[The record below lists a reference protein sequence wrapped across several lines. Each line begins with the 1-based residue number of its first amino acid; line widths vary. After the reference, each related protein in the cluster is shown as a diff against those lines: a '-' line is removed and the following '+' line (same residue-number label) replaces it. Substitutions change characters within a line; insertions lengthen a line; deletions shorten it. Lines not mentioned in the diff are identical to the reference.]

1 MPRLR
6 TTTALSLLMLAAG
19 TAGTIWLSASRLDT
33 TRLDTSRLNTPRLNT
48 PPVPARATP
57 AATPAARMIPPAS
70 RRVAAGPSARR
81 APGLSRSERAQLA
94 GAPAVIAASSPQ
106 LVPLQMSYDT
116 SLPWDRLRGHL
127 DGRVVAHVQVDG
139 SGRVQAAWLV
149 RTSGDHVLDDYAL
162 RSVRGWRFAVPAG
175 APGAFSGDLPMRFS
189 SVAALPA
196 ASASQDA
203 LDAGTEGR
211 HQSRDDPFR

>member
-6 TTTALSLLMLAAG
+6 TTTALSLLILAGG
-19 TAGTIWLSASRLDT
+19 TAGTIWLST
-33 TRLDTSRLNTPRLNT
+33 TSLDTS
-48 PPVPARATP
+48 PVPARSTSAL
-57 AATPAARMIPPAS
+57 TPAARISPPAS
-70 RRVAAGPSARR
+70 RRVAAASSARPALR
-81 APGLSRSERAQLA
+81 LSRSERAQ
-94 GAPAVIAASSPQ
+94 PAVIAASAPE

-127 DGRVVAHVQVDG
+127 NGRVVAHVQVDG

-189 SVAALPA
+189 SVAALPT

-203 LDAGTEGR
+203 LDADAEGR

>member
-6 TTTALSLLMLAAG
+6 TTTALSLLMLAGG
-19 TAGTIWLSASRLDT
+19 TAGTIWLSTTRLDT
-33 TRLDTSRLNTPRLNT
+33 TRLGTTGLDKSGLDTS
-48 PPVPARATP
+48 PVSARATS
-57 AATPAARMIPPAS
+57 ASTPALHINPPPS
-70 RRVAAGPSARR
+70 RRVAAASSARR
-81 APGLSRSERAQLA
+81 EPRLSRSERVQPA

-149 RTSGDHVLDDYAL
+149 RSSGDPVLDDYAL

-189 SVAALPA
+189 SVATLPA

-203 LDAGTEGR
+203 LDADTEGGD
-211 HQSRDDPFR
+211 QSRDDPFR